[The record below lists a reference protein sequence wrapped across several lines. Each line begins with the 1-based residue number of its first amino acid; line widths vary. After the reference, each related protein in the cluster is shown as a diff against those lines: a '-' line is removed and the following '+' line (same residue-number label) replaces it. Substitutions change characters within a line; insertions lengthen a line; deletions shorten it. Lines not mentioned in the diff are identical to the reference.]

1 MNIEHHKT
9 QLLEKQRELTDE
21 LSRLKDNARDARTAE
36 VEDPMDYVTSSE
48 TQATALVEGSMTSD
62 TLNAIAAALTRIDD
76 GTYGFCVDCGREIEP
91 ARLEAVPWT
100 PFCLEDKEKHEREA
114 TGTGSDEL
122 ETVS

>member
-62 TLNAIAAALTRIDD
+62 TLNAIAAALARIDD
-76 GTYGFCVDCGREIEP
+76 GTYGFCIDCDREIEP

-100 PFCLEDKEKHEREA
+100 PYCLEDQEKHERKA
-114 TGTGSDEL
+114 TRTGSDEL

>member
-1 MNIEHHKT
+1 MNIEHHKQ
-9 QLLEKQRELTDE
+9 QLLEKQRELTGE

-62 TLNAIAAALTRIDD
+62 TLNAIAAALARIDD
-76 GTYGFCVDCGREIEP
+76 GRYGFCVDCGREIEP

-100 PFCLEDKEKHEREA
+100 PFCLEDQEKHERA
-114 TGTGSDEL
+114 AAGTGSDEL